1 MVSRMKDQV
10 ITLLEALRRSQ
21 TELDAYMEVGERGA
35 KADPEITI
43 AKLVAI
49 LGDPE
54 VVRASMLLSGVADSP
69 SIVPSDGKETEDV
82 S

>member
-35 KADPEITI
+35 KADPTI

-69 SIVPSDGKETEDV
+69 SIVPSDGKETEEV
-82 S
+82 G